1 MLVRLLLHVVEEM
14 TSLSRIIRSIYTQS
28 DSDNVKEI
36 QIRDMFE
43 VLDLE
48 DGEDGSSQHQLSI
61 EEIMAE
67 RDRLLAEARASLQVE
82 REAFEQEKQM
92 HFQEIEHL
100 KLSWEEERPNRVQE
114 AYDEGF
120 GQGYEDGV
128 NKSTEAMA
136 ESLQTANEVI
146 NQAKENARKYIDD
159 QEAVILELGLTTAE
173 RIIGASLERD
183 PDLFVSIVRRGL
195 KEAREM
201 KEIKIYVSPA
211 YHALITANRDE
222 LVEMFPVDV
231 PFMIFVNEDLN
242 NETDCYIETNH
253 GRIVVSVDE
262 QLNELRLKLHEI
274 LESKE

>member
-222 LVEMFPVDV
+222 LAEMFPVDV
-231 PFMIFVNEDLN
+231 PFMIFVNEDLK

>member
-1 MLVRLLLHVVEEM
+1 M
-14 TSLSRIIRSIYTQS
+14 SRIIRSIYTQS

-43 VLDLE
+43 PIQVAQDE
-48 DGEDGSSQHQLSI
+48 ISSQHQPTMA
-61 EEIMAE
+61 EIMAE
-67 RDRLLAEARASLQVE
+67 RDRLLAEARAALQAE
-82 REAFEQEKQM
+82 REMFEQEKSL
-92 HFQEIEHL
+92 HFQELEHI
-100 KLSWEEERPNRVQE
+100 KLGWEEERPNRVQE

-128 NKSTEAMA
+128 NKANEAMA
-136 ESLQTANEVI
+136 KSLQTANEVI
-146 NQAKENARKYIDD
+146 IQATENAQKYIDD
-159 QEAVILELGLTTAE
+159 QEAVILELGLTAAE
-173 RIIGASLERD
+173 RIIGTSLEHNHE
-183 PDLFVSIVRRGL
+183 LFVSIVRRGL

-222 LVEMFPVDV
+222 LAEMFPIDV
-231 PFMIFVNEDLN
+231 PFMIFVNEDLD

-253 GRIVVSVDE
+253 GRIVVSIDE

>member
-1 MLVRLLLHVVEEM
+1 M

-28 DSDNVKEI
+28 DSDSIKEI

-43 VLDLE
+43 PIEADQHEV
-48 DGEDGSSQHQLSI
+48 SSQHQLTLD
-61 EEIMAE
+61 EIMAE
-67 RDRLLAEARASLQVE
+67 RDRLLAEARATLQAE
-82 REAFEQEKQM
+82 REMFEQEKQL

-120 GQGYEDGV
+120 GQGYEDGM
-128 NKSTEAMA
+128 NKASEAMA
-136 ESLQTANEVI
+136 HSLQTANEVMI
-146 NQAKENARKYIDD
+146 QAKQNAQKYIED
-159 QEAVILELGLTTAE
+159 QEAVILELGLTAAE
-173 RIIGASLERD
+173 RIIGTSLEQD
-183 PDLFVSIVRRGL
+183 NELFVSIVRRGL

-201 KEIKIYVSPA
+201 KEIKIYVSPT
-211 YHALITANRDE
+211 YYALITTNRDE
-222 LVEMFPVDV
+222 LAEMFPMDV
-231 PFMIFVNEDLN
+231 PFMIFVNEDLD

-253 GRIVVSVDE
+253 GRIMVSIDE

>member
-1 MLVRLLLHVVEEM
+1 MLERLSLLVVEEM

-43 VLDLE
+43 PIEPEQD
-48 DGEDGSSQHQLSI
+48 DMPPQHQLSMDDI
-61 EEIMAE
+61 LAE
-67 RDRLLAEARASLQVE
+67 REQLLAEARAMLQAE
-82 REAFEQEKQM
+82 REKFEQEKQV

-120 GQGYEDGV
+120 GQGYEDGM
-128 NKSTEAMA
+128 NKATEAMA
-136 ESLQTANEVI
+136 QSLQTANKI
-146 NQAKENARKYIDD
+146 IIHAKENAQKYIDD
-159 QEAVILELGLTTAE
+159 QEAVILELGLTAAE
-173 RIIGASLERD
+173 RIIGTSLEQD
-183 PDLFVSIVRRGL
+183 NELFMSIVRRGL

-211 YHALITANRDE
+211 YYALITANRDE
-222 LVEMFPVDV
+222 LAEMFPIDV
-231 PFMIFVNEDLN
+231 PFMIFVNEDLEK
-242 NETDCYIETNH
+242 ETDCYIETNH
-253 GRIVVSVDE
+253 GRIMVSIDE

>member
-1 MLVRLLLHVVEEM
+1 M
-14 TSLSRIIRSIYTQS
+14 TSLSRIIRSVYTQS
-28 DSDNVKEI
+28 DSNNVKEI

-43 VLDLE
+43 PIEPEQVDMPP
-48 DGEDGSSQHQLSI
+48 QHQLSMDDI
-61 EEIMAE
+61 LAE
-67 RDRLLAEARASLQVE
+67 RNQLLAEARSMLQAE
-82 REAFEQEKQM
+82 REKFAQEKQV

-120 GQGYEDGV
+120 GQGYEDGM
-128 NKSTEAMA
+128 NKATEAMA
-136 ESLQTANEVI
+136 QSLQTANEI
-146 NQAKENARKYIDD
+146 IIQAKENAQKYIDD
-159 QEAVILELGLTTAE
+159 QEAVILELGLTAAE
-173 RIIGASLERD
+173 RIIGTSLEQNNE
-183 PDLFVSIVRRGL
+183 LFVSIVRRGL

-211 YHALITANRDE
+211 YYALITANRDE
-222 LVEMFPVDV
+222 LAEMFPIDV
-231 PFMIFVNEDLN
+231 PFMIFVNEDLE

-253 GRIVVSVDE
+253 GRIMVSIDE

>member
-1 MLVRLLLHVVEEM
+1 MLERLSLLVVEEM

-43 VLDLE
+43 PIEPEQVDMPRQYE
-48 DGEDGSSQHQLSI
+48 LSMDDI
-61 EEIMAE
+61 LAE
-67 RDRLLAEARASLQVE
+67 RDQLLAEARSMLQTE
-82 REAFEQEKQM
+82 REKFEQEKQM

-120 GQGYEDGV
+120 GQGYEDGM
-128 NKSTEAMA
+128 NKATEAMA
-136 ESLQTANEVI
+136 QSLQTANEI
-146 NQAKENARKYIDD
+146 IIQAKENAQKYIDD
-159 QEAVILELGLTTAE
+159 QEAVILELGLTAAE
-173 RIIGASLERD
+173 RIIGTSLEQNSE
-183 PDLFVSIVRRGL
+183 LFVSIVRRGL

-211 YHALITANRDE
+211 YYALITANRDE
-222 LVEMFPVDV
+222 LAEMFPIDV
-231 PFMIFVNEDLN
+231 PFMIFVNEDLE

-253 GRIVVSVDE
+253 GRIMVSIDE

>member
-1 MLVRLLLHVVEEM
+1 
-14 TSLSRIIRSIYTQS
+14 LSRIIRSIHTQS
-28 DSDNVKEI
+28 NSDNVKEI

-43 VLDLE
+43 IPGLE
-48 DGEDGSSQHQLSI
+48 DDEDTSSQHQLTI

-67 RDRLLAEARASLQVE
+67 RDHLLAQARASLQVE
-82 REAFEQEKQM
+82 REAFEQEKQE
-92 HFQEIEHL
+92 HFQEMEHL

-128 NKSTEAMA
+128 NKATEAMA
-136 ESLQTANEVI
+136 QSLQTANEI
-146 NQAKENARKYIDD
+146 MMLAKENAQKYIED
-159 QEAVILELGLTTAE
+159 QEAVILELGLTAAE
-173 RIIGASLERD
+173 RIIGTSLEQD
-183 PDLFVSIVRRGL
+183 NELFVSIVRRGL

-211 YHALITANRDE
+211 YYALITTNRDE
-222 LVEMFPVDV
+222 LAEMFPIDV
-231 PFMIFVNEDLN
+231 PLMIFVNEDLD

-253 GRIVVSVDE
+253 GRIMVSIDE
-262 QLNELRLKLHEI
+262 QLNALRLKLHEI

>member
-1 MLVRLLLHVVEEM
+1 M
-14 TSLSRIIRSIYTQS
+14 TSLSRIIRSVYTHS

-43 VLDLE
+43 PIEPEQVDMPP
-48 DGEDGSSQHQLSI
+48 QHQLSMDDI
-61 EEIMAE
+61 LAE
-67 RDRLLAEARASLQVE
+67 RDQLLAEAKSILQAE
-82 REAFEQEKQM
+82 REKFEQEKQV

-120 GQGYEDGV
+120 GQGYEDGM
-128 NKSTEAMA
+128 NKATEAMA
-136 ESLQTANEVI
+136 QSLQTANEI
-146 NQAKENARKYIDD
+146 IIQAKENAQKYIDD
-159 QEAVILELGLTTAE
+159 QEAVILELGLTAAE
-173 RIIGASLERD
+173 RIIGTSLEQNNE
-183 PDLFVSIVRRGL
+183 LFVSIVRRGL

-211 YHALITANRDE
+211 YYALITANRDE
-222 LVEMFPVDV
+222 LAEMFPIDV
-231 PFMIFVNEDLN
+231 PFMIFVNEDLE

-253 GRIVVSVDE
+253 GRIMVSIDE

>member
-1 MLVRLLLHVVEEM
+1 MLERLSLLVVEEM

-43 VLDLE
+43 PIEPEQVDMPRQYE
-48 DGEDGSSQHQLSI
+48 LSMDDI
-61 EEIMAE
+61 LAE
-67 RDRLLAEARASLQVE
+67 RDQLLAEARSLLQTE
-82 REAFEQEKQM
+82 REKFEQEKQM

-120 GQGYEDGV
+120 GQGYEDGM
-128 NKSTEAMA
+128 NKATEAMA
-136 ESLQTANEVI
+136 QSLQTANEI
-146 NQAKENARKYIDD
+146 IIQAKENAQKYIDD
-159 QEAVILELGLTTAE
+159 QEAVILELGLTAAE
-173 RIIGASLERD
+173 RIIGTSLEQNSE
-183 PDLFVSIVRRGL
+183 LFVSIVRRGL

-211 YHALITANRDE
+211 YYALITANRDE
-222 LVEMFPVDV
+222 LAEMFPIDV
-231 PFMIFVNEDLN
+231 PFMIFVNEDLE

-253 GRIVVSVDE
+253 GRIMVSIDE